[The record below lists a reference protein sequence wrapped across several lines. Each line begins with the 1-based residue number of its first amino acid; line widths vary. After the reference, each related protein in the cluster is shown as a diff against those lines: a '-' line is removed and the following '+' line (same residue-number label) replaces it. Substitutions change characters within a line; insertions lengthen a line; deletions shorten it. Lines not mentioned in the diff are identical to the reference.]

1 MTDYVPLTF
10 GLEALFPPMALHST
24 SLRNLYMKVAEP
36 CRFTEF
42 RQLGEGQGAR
52 LAEGPN
58 RHVTIATDRI
68 VYRDE
73 FTQHLFTT
81 FTEDVIQ
88 ILRSLR
94 EVFHIP
100 VLLHSKVLTRLL
112 MPYRG
117 EGNVQEYLQKYL
129 ISDKVGNFQDYFNRS
144 MSGVGVRFVFPPTQ
158 EQHST
163 FNLRVEPYY
172 RDLKM
177 FFLENSAQFFD
188 PIVNFE
194 DSKKIL
200 EQTYFF
206 VKDQVGPFILQLSSP
221 SI

>member
-10 GLEALFPPMALHST
+10 GLESLYPPMALPSPL
-24 SLRNLYMKVAEP
+24 LRSFYMKVAEP

-52 LAEGPN
+52 LAEGSN
-58 RHVTIATDRI
+58 RHITITNDRI

-73 FTQHLFTT
+73 FTQHMFST
-81 FTEDVIQ
+81 FTEDVVQ
-88 ILRSLR
+88 ILRALR
-94 EVFHIP
+94 EVFQIP

-117 EGNVQEYLQKYL
+117 EGNVQDYLQKHL
-129 ISDKVGNFQDYFNRS
+129 INEKVGNVQDAFSRGL
-144 MSGVGVRFVFPPTQ
+144 SGVGIRLVFPPTQ

-163 FNLRVEPYY
+163 FNLRIEPYY

-200 EQTYFF
+200 EQTYLF

-221 SI
+221 ST